1 MASSKNPPPPSD
13 LIAHLKQALAR
24 IVSPGQRLSLGLSGG
39 IDSLVLLD
47 ILAQLRETLG
57 FHLSAIH
64 INHQISPNASAW
76 ARFCQEQCAGRGIA
90 LNVVTVDLL
99 GRRQLGLEAAARAAR
114 YHAFD
119 QQQADFIVLAHHLD
133 DQVET
138 LLLQM
143 LRGAGVKGLSAMPQN
158 SDKRS
163 STKPSLLRPLLGIP
177 RSTIETYARN
187 RSLQWVEDES
197 NIDISYGRNFLRHE
211 IFPKLETHFPAYRKT
226 LFRVSRNLS
235 ESAQLQDELAQLDA
249 QSVLLQ
255 GKLDAAKLAS
265 LGVIRAKNLMRY
277 YLAQHEITMP
287 SAQRLEE
294 IVRQLGG
301 AAEDASVHIKIG
313 EFEIRRFR
321 NQVSVHPLTKAIAIH
336 PHWEWRGEPEL
347 SLPEMQRVLAFQPTV
362 GQGLSLTKL
371 QQQPVTIR
379 LRQGGERLKP
389 DCHRPRRSLKNL
401 LQEAQIPPW
410 QRQRLPLL
418 YCGDQLTM
426 VLGIGIDCAYQ
437 AAPDEPGVL
446 VAFLN
451 PL

>member
-13 LIAHLKQALAR
+13 LIAHLKQVLAR
-24 IVSPGQRLSLGLSGG
+24 TVSPAQRLLLGLSGG

-47 ILAQLRETLG
+47 LLAQLREIFG
-57 FHLSAIH
+57 FQLSAIH
-64 INHQISPNASAW
+64 INHQISPNASTW

-90 LNVVTVDLL
+90 LNIVAVELP

-114 YHAFD
+114 YHVFD

-158 SDKRS
+158 SFQRS
-163 STKPSLLRPLLGIP
+163 ASKPSLLRPLLAIP
-177 RSTIETYARN
+177 RSTIEAYAHHHA
-187 RSLQWVEDES
+187 LQWVEDES
-197 NIDISYGRNFLRHE
+197 NNDISYDRNFLRHE

-249 QSVLLQ
+249 QSVLLE
-255 GKLDAAKLAS
+255 GGLDAAKLS
-265 LGVIRAKNLMRY
+265 GLGVIRAKNLMRY
-277 YLAQHEITMP
+277 YLARHGVAMP
-287 SAQRLEE
+287 NAQRLEE

-321 NQVSVHPLTKAIAIH
+321 NQVSVHPLTRAIAIH
-336 PHWEWRGEPEL
+336 PCWEWRGEPEL
-347 SLPEMQRVLAFQPTV
+347 SLPEMQRVLVFRPTV

-371 QQQPVTIR
+371 QKNPVTIR

-426 VLGIGIDCAYQ
+426 ALGIGIDCAYQ

-451 PL
+451 QL

>member
-197 NIDISYGRNFLRHE
+197 NTDISYGRNFLRHE

-255 GKLDAAKLAS
+255 GKLDAAKLAG
-265 LGVIRAKNLMRY
+265 LGVLRAKNLMRY
-277 YLAQHEITMP
+277 YLVQHEITMP

-336 PHWEWRGEPEL
+336 PHWKWRGEPEL

-389 DCHRPRRSLKNL
+389 DCRRPRRSLKNL

-426 VLGIGIDCAYQ
+426 ALGIGIDCAYQ